1 MKLINKIS
9 LNFLLSA
16 FVVFVLISAAIY
28 VTIESAVSSEADEQ
42 LINTYHKVSGQL
54 KKGEKISSPPFVEL
68 QPNINKKLKL
78 GFSNVLINAD
88 TEGEGEPFREYSSL
102 VKVDGKE
109 YVLFVRSSIIE
120 KEELLYSIL
129 EITGAAFLIF
139 LAVIL
144 IVNKII
150 SQRVFRDF
158 YKTINRLENF
168 SIADNKPLTFDKTDI
183 TEFKKLNTA
192 VEMLSVKAVNE
203 YKSLKEFTEE
213 INHEIQTPAAVVKSK
228 LEILLQSEN
237 LKEDEMNRLA
247 VALNNLNKLE
257 RINKSILL
265 LNKLEHRNLF
275 GNSEV
280 NLNKEIETVLD
291 SFSDFIMSKNIF
303 VETSLNENIVVIAN
317 SSLINILINNLIS
330 NAIKHNIK
338 NGKLIIELNNAV
350 LSIKNNGAKPKSN
363 PEKFFDRFY
372 KESDSVDSVGL
383 GLTIVKKICELY
395 GLKILNE
402 FKDGIYS
409 INLFLNE
416 IVIIN

>member
-9 LNFLLSA
+9 LNFLLGA
-16 FVVFVLISAAIY
+16 FVIFVLISAAIY
-28 VTIESAVSSEADEQ
+28 VTIERAISNEADEQ
-42 LINTYHKVSGQL
+42 LINTYHKVSKQL

-68 QPNINKKLKL
+68 QPNIDKNLKL

-88 TEGEGEPFREYSSL
+88 SEEEGEPFREYSSL

-120 KEELLYSIL
+120 REELFYSVL
-129 EITGAAFLIF
+129 EIAGVAFLIF

-144 IVNKII
+144 LVNKII

-183 TEFKKLNTA
+183 TEFQKLNTA

-228 LEILLQSEN
+228 LEILLQSDN
-237 LKEDEMNRLA
+237 LKEDEMNQLA
-247 VALNNLNKLE
+247 AALNNLNKLE

-275 GNSEV
+275 ENSEV

-317 SSLINILINNLIS
+317 SSLINILVNNLIS

-338 NGKLIIELNNAV
+338 NGKIVIELDNSI
-350 LSIKNNGAKPKSN
+350 LSIKNTGVRPIGD

-372 KESDSVDSVGL
+372 KESDSVESVGL
-383 GLTIVKKICELY
+383 GLTIAKKICELY
-395 GLKILNE
+395 N
-402 FKDGIYS
+402 FGIEYVYK
-409 INLFLNE
+409 NDWHE
-416 IVIIN
+416 IKVHF